1 MNNNPVYWKGQELPP
16 KKSGHVYVIRM
27 WPGGRMVLDQ
37 VWFHEAHYADDA
49 VKRLTSGH
57 PALVWLD
64 DVDFV
69 IASLPDNHP
78 VKRKV
83 KG

>member
-27 WPGGRMVLDQ
+27 WPGGR
-37 VWFHEAHYADDA
+37 
-49 VKRLTSGH
+49 
-57 PALVWLD
+57 D